1 MSAFGEIAV
10 HNNRLDKG
18 SGIFG
23 RYLFGHLARRIVGE
37 RRLLHTAR
45 ESTDALTCR
54 HEAAAATSAS

>member
-23 RYLFGHLARRIVGE
+23 RYLFGYLARLIVGE

-45 ESTDALTCR
+45 ESNA
-54 HEAAAATSAS
+54 H

>member
-23 RYLFGHLARRIVGE
+23 RYLFGHLARLIVGE
-37 RRLLHTAR
+37 RRLMRAK
-45 ESTDALTCR
+45 
-54 HEAAAATSAS
+54 ATRIDLPS